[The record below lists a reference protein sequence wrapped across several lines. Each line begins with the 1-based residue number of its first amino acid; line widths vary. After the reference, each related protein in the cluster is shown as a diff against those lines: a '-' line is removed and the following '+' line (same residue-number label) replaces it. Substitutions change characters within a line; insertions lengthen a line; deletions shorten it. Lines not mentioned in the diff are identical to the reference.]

1 MRCGSIRGFARNLRY
16 GFDRARAKLS
26 YMALVDGNVNELRFH
41 QMSNDAPNVLFVT
54 SNGAGMGH
62 ITRCLAIATA
72 GRARF
77 HSSFITLSSSAAV
90 VGDQGF
96 EYLYFQSAAKTGQ
109 PARLWNNHFYQFMMS
124 VLNRNHFDAVVFDGT
139 WVYRG
144 LEEALDRFKDTR
156 LIWLRRGLWK
166 KDARADQLIRMEARS
181 DGIISPWDVG
191 CSYEDGPL
199 KGNSNSTVVNGIVY
213 LPMTEPYGRE
223 EALLALDLDAGAR
236 YALIQ
241 LGAGNINDITDVR
254 SQVMADISAI
264 GQNGIVPVMAISP
277 LSTEKFEVDGVRI
290 LRQYPLSPYL
300 AAFDF
305 VVSAAGYNSVH
316 EIVRWNIPSLIIP
329 NELASTDDQLARA
342 RGASDL
348 PFCIMA
354 SSIADIRNG
363 ITQLVNGSYDGSA
376 VAMSRN
382 HQHHK
387 AVLDIDG
394 GEQAAEIV
402 FDMIQTD

>member
-1 MRCGSIRGFARNLRY
+1 MRLISFRGLARNLRY
-16 GFDRARAKLS
+16 GIDRLRAKFS
-26 YMALVDGNVNELRFH
+26 YLALADGNVKNFTFKQL
-41 QMSNDAPNVLFVT
+41 SSDTPNVLFVT

-72 GRARF
+72 GRDQF

-109 PARLWNNHFYQFMMS
+109 PARLWNNHFYQLMMS
-124 VLNRNHFDAVVFDGT
+124 VLKRNHFDAVVFDGT

-144 LEEALDRFKDTR
+144 LEGALDRFQGTR

-166 KDARADQLIRMEARS
+166 KEARADQLIRMEARS

-191 CSYEDGPL
+191 CGYEDGPL
-199 KGNSNSTVVNGIVY
+199 KGNGNSTGVNGIVY
-213 LPMTEPYGRE
+213 LPTGAPYSRE
-223 EALLALDLDAGAR
+223 ESLSALGLDAGSR

-241 LGAGNINDITDVR
+241 LGAGNINDIADVR
-254 SQVMADISAI
+254 SQVLADISAL
-264 GQNGIVPVMAISP
+264 GQNRIVPVLAISP
-277 LSTEKFEVDGVRI
+277 LSTEKFDVDGVRI
-290 LRQYPLSPYL
+290 LRRYPLSPYL

-329 NELASTDDQLARA
+329 NELASTDDQIARA

-354 SSIADIRNG
+354 STSADIRNG
-363 ITQLVNGSYDGSA
+363 ITQLVNGSYDGSPI
-376 VAMSRN
+376 AMSRN
-382 HQHHK
+382 RQHHK
-387 AVLDIDG
+387 AIQDIDG
-394 GEQAAEIV
+394 GEQAAEVI